1 MKKLYRS
8 SENRVFAGV
17 CGGIGE
23 YVDVDPVILRV
34 LWVVVTI
41 FTGIMPGLVAY
52 ILAIFIIPPHRGPK
66 VYEQKSDSHKKDKDD
81 DDD

>member
-41 FTGIMPGLVAY
+41 FTGIMPGFVTY
-52 ILAIFIIPPHRGPK
+52 ILTIIIIPPHRGPK
-66 VYEQKSDSHKKDKDD
+66 THEHKSDSHKKDKNDD
-81 DDD
+81 DD